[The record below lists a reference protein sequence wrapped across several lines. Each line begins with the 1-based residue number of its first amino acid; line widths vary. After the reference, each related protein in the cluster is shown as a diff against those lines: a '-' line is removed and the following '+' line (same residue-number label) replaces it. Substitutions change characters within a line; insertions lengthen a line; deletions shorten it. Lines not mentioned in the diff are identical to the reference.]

1 MLINNG
7 DLIEFIYNKQ
17 LNAAVVL
24 NSSNESKIQLDTGQI
39 INLNDIYLLDV
50 VSKTAVVNREV
61 FIGVS

>member
-17 LNAAVVL
+17 LNAAVVV
-24 NSSNESKIQLDTGQI
+24 NSSNESRIQLDTGQI

>member
-1 MLINNG
+1 MLINDG

>member
-1 MLINNG
+1 MLINDG

-50 VSKTAVVNREV
+50 VSKTAVVNRKV

>member
-1 MLINNG
+1 MLINDG

-24 NSSNESKIQLDTGQI
+24 NSSNESRIQLDTGQI